1 MKIEQEIRTCTVPK
15 VLHGKA
21 HDVQETYTVE
31 PAVPRRTGTPRPS
44 RR

>member
-1 MKIEQEIRTCTVPK
+1 MKIEQEIRTRTVPK

-31 PAVPRRTGTPRPS
+31 STVLRRTGTPRPS